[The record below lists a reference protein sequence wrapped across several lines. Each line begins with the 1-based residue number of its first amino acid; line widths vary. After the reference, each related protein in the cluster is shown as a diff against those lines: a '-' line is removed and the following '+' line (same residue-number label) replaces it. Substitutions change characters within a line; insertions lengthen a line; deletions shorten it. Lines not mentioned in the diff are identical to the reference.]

1 MKAAV
6 SESGFTLIESIF
18 TIAIIAIAMS
28 GLIAVWSNAVVHSA
42 DPYWQSKS
50 VALGKV
56 YLAKI
61 KHSHFKDLEEL
72 QIATNIVG
80 QPLDDYQEFKVSLN
94 VSWAGSDFALAN
106 DTLKKVVIKITA
118 PQGTEQLF
126 VTYKGSW

>member
-18 TIAIIAIAMS
+18 TIAIIAIAMT

-50 VALGKV
+50 VALGKI

-61 KHSHFKDLEEL
+61 KRSHFSDLEKL
-72 QIATNIVG
+72 QTAADQT
-80 QPLDDYQEFKVSLN
+80 LDDYQGFKTSFKVSF
-94 VSWAGSDFALAN
+94 AGSDFALSHH
-106 DTLKKVVIKITA
+106 DLKKVVIKITA

>member
-56 YLAKI
+56 YLAEI
-61 KHSHFKDLEEL
+61 KRSHFSDLEKL
-72 QIATNIVG
+72 QTVTDQA
-80 QPLDDYQEFKVSLN
+80 LDDYQGFKASLKVSL
-94 VSWAGSDFALAN
+94 AGSDFALAN